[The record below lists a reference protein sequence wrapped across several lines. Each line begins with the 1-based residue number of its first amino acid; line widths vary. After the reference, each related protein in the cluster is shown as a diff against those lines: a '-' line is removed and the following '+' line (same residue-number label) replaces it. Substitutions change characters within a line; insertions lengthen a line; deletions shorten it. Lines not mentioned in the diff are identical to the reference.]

1 MQGNYCPKND
11 VMLLIMVIK
20 LDQGKHKRRQETQ
33 EIWYLVETTSSK
45 WTIPISRVKMFAI
58 NQSGREKN
66 KIGRVKFKYQTI
78 KLNSCT
84 IHNGKYIL
92 NYLQFAL

>member
-20 LDQGKHKRRQETQ
+20 LDQGKHKRRQQTQ

-45 WTIPISRVKMFAI
+45 WTISISRVKMFAI
-58 NQSGREKN
+58 NQSVREK
-66 KIGRVKFKYQTI
+66 KYVES
-78 KLNSCT
+78 NSNT
-84 IHNGKYIL
+84 KQSSLIL
-92 NYLQFAL
+92 APYTAVSIY